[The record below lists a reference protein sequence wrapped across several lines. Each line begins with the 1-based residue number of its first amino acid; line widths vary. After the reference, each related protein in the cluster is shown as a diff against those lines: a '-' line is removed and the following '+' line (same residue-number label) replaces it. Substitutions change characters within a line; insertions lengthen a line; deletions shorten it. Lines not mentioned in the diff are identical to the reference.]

1 LSTPTFFLPHRR
13 GRRLSEEISNFL
25 DRNYLGFVFWDLGFA
40 DFSYIFTSCKTKG
53 RLKFAMISKKAQEIP
68 PFIVMD
74 VLEKAQELE
83 RRGEHV
89 IHLEVGEP
97 DFDTPECI
105 NEAGYRAICDGKTH
119 YTHSMGLIEL
129 REAIAEDYWM
139 KYRVKVSPDQILVT
153 SGTSPAMVLLF
164 SALLDAGEEVILS
177 NPYYPCYPNII
188 RFVDGAPVF
197 VDVLEEEGFQYLP
210 EMIMEKLSPGVK
222 GIMINSPSNPTGN
235 IMSAERMRQIA
246 QFSPYI
252 ISDEIYHGL
261 VYEGQEHTIL
271 EFTDR
276 AFVINGFSKLY
287 AMTGWRLGYLIAPK
301 EFIRPMQKIQQNLF
315 ISASSFSQWAA
326 LSGLKEA
333 KKDVERMRKT
343 YDQRRR
349 FLIPRLKE
357 LGFGI
362 TVEPTGAF
370 YVLAN
375 ARRFS
380 KDSYRLA
387 FDILQEAK
395 VGVTP
400 GIDFGTNAE
409 GYLRFCYA
417 NSLENIIEGM
427 NRLERY
433 LERHR

>member
-1 LSTPTFFLPHRR
+1 
-13 GRRLSEEISNFL
+13 
-25 DRNYLGFVFWDLGFA
+25 
-40 DFSYIFTSCKTKG
+40 
-53 RLKFAMISKKAQEIP
+53 MISKRAQEIP

-83 RRGEHV
+83 RMGERV

-119 YTHSMGLIEL
+119 YTHSLGLLEL
-129 REAIAEDYWM
+129 REAIAEDYWK
-139 KYRVKVSPDQILVT
+139 KYRVKISPEQILIA
-153 SGTSPAMVLLF
+153 SGTSPAMLLLF
-164 SALLDAGEEVILS
+164 SALLEEGDEVILS

-188 RFVDGAPVF
+188 RFVGGSPVF
-197 VDVLEEEGFQYLP
+197 VDVMEEEGFQYLP
-210 EMIMEKLSPGVK
+210 EMIEDKLSPRIK

-235 IMSAERMRQIA
+235 VMDAERMAEIA
-246 QFSPYI
+246 KFSPFI

-261 VYEGQEHTIL
+261 VYEGEAHSVL
-271 EFTDR
+271 EFTDH

-287 AMTGWRLGYLIAPK
+287 AMTGWRLGYVIAPK
-301 EFIRPMQKIQQNLF
+301 EFIRPMQKMQQNLF
-315 ISASSFSQWAA
+315 ISASSFAQWGA

-333 KKDVERMRKT
+333 EKDIQKMKEI
-343 YDQRRR
+343 YNQRRR
-349 FLIPRLKE
+349 FLVPRLKE

-370 YVLAN
+370 YILAN
-375 ARRFS
+375 AKRFS
-380 KDSYRLA
+380 NDSYRLA
-387 FDILQEAK
+387 FDILTEAK
-395 VGVTP
+395 VGVAP

-417 NSLENIIEGM
+417 NSMENILEGM
-427 NRLERY
+427 NRLQRY
-433 LERHR
+433 LEKYR